1 MPESDTSEADTSEAV
16 ENVPR
21 SGVPDDL
28 DLGGITINIWSPAD
42 TNIVSESYVSL
53 AAEGLYLNLKDAP
66 YSVVLDGDWT
76 IDYMREI
83 SAEVFVD
90 VDNDGI
96 AGRADVL
103 GYCINTLS
111 NLDGFFYGSGA
122 SITSRDENRIPYID
136 MMTEHT
142 AEALRDM
149 NADYGIVPMP
159 KLDKSQEDYITWLHN
174 IMRDIALPSNCHDQT
189 ELRHRACLC
198 LRSLLQQSRTASPH
212 DDRQEN
218 VVDFLALRL
227 RRTGRNRKAQHADR
241 TVHRRISQNLPRV
254 FIPRQYYFI
263 APAGRFHSSD
273 APRC

>member
-1 MPESDTSEADTSEAV
+1 MPESDTSEAETSEAV

-21 SGVPDDL
+21 SGVPDGL

-42 TNIVSESYVSL
+42 TNVVSESYVSL

-76 IDYMREI
+76 IDHMSEI
-83 SAEVFVD
+83 SAKVFVD

-122 SITSRDENRIPYID
+122 RITSRDENRIPYID

-149 NADYGIVPMP
+149 NADYGIVPM
-159 KLDKSQEDYITWLHN
+159 LET
-174 IMRDIALPSNCHDQT
+174 
-189 ELRHRACLC
+189 
-198 LRSLLQQSRTASPH
+198 
-212 DDRQEN
+212 
-218 VVDFLALRL
+218 
-227 RRTGRNRKAQHADR
+227 
-241 TVHRRISQNLPRV
+241 
-254 FIPRQYYFI
+254 
-263 APAGRFHSSD
+263 
-273 APRC
+273 